1 MKLRRKATSVLITAS
16 VIVIFLSYFIFNT
29 EDFKPLLD
37 IDGYLLIIIALANIA
52 GVFTN
57 GLFTKFILEP
67 FKKYISISEAFYVS
81 VISSIGNFFA
91 PAGTG
96 FGIRAIYLKKKHG
109 LPYSEFMSTLSGNY
123 ILVFLTS
130 SLIGLISLYL
140 LKDQY
145 NGQYLVLAL
154 VFGLV
159 FIVSLALSLIRI
171 KLPNVEPAQAKK
183 VNPMINNL
191 YRVLYGWSKIAAD
204 RQLVFKLAGLVIAN
218 LVVATLMYWAVI
230 TSLGLTAKLPALLLF
245 TVLGSFTIF
254 INVTPANL
262 GIKEAVFI
270 FSSTVLGFSVS
281 QILLI
286 AIVDRGVQFVVLISL
301 WLLSVRLK
309 SRQFIQESQNQ
320 D

>member
-1 MKLRRKATSVLITAS
+1 VKLRRKATSVLITAS